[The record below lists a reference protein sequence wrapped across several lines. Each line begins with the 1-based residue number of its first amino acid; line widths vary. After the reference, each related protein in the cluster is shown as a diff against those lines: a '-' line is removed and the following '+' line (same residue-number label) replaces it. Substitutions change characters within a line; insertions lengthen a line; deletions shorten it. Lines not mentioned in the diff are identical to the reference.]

1 MRSLDYVFIILLALL
16 ALAML
21 LPYAR
26 KKPLRFPVR
35 VQLLREGAA
44 LPVYGSKNAA
54 GADLCA
60 CLDEPVTIQ
69 PGETKMLPLGLA
81 IEIPEGYVGLA
92 HARSGLASKR
102 GIAPANKVG
111 VIDSDF
117 RGEMMAALHNHGSV
131 PQVIEPGERVLQL
144 VITPCVQAV
153 FTEAAELS
161 ETGRGEGGWGS
172 TGRN

>member
-1 MRSLDYVFIILLALL
+1 MNVRI
-16 ALAML
+16 
-21 LPYAR
+21 R
-26 KKPLRFPVR
+26 KLRPDA
-35 VQLLREGAA
+35 Q
-44 LPVYGSKNAA
+44 LPVYSSDGAA
-54 GADLCA
+54 GADLRV

-81 IEIPEGYVGLA
+81 IEIPDGYVGLA
-92 HARSGLASKR
+92 YARSGMASKR

-144 VITPCVQAV
+144 VIAPCVQV
-153 FTEAAELS
+153 TFTEADELS
-161 ETGRGEGGWGS
+161 ETGRGAGGWGS
-172 TGRN
+172 TGRQ

>member
-1 MRSLDYVFIILLALL
+1 MNVRI
-16 ALAML
+16 
-21 LPYAR
+21 R
-26 KKPLRFPVR
+26 KLRPDA
-35 VQLLREGAA
+35 Q
-44 LPVYGSKNAA
+44 LPVYSSDGAA
-54 GADLCA
+54 GADLRV

-92 HARSGLASKR
+92 YARSGMASKR

-144 VITPCVQAV
+144 VIAPCVQAT
-153 FTEAAELS
+153 FTEADELS
-161 ETGRGEGGWGS
+161 ETGRGAGGWGS
-172 TGRN
+172 TGRQ